1 MKTQNIVIGAALA
14 AALGSTAVAQQ
25 PSSTQSDRDTRQ
37 GRSTVTITGCLQPAQ
52 AGLAGGGAA
61 GGGAASSTS
70 RSSEG
75 DRFMLTNATMG
86 SGSRSDSAAP
96 AAGAGAGAGAAAG
109 ASTGTS
115 YMLEGKTSDLRKHVN
130 QQVEVTG
137 RLDSAASGSTSG
149 SSTRTGSTDPDTT
162 QRSDK
167 TSAGGAGASSP
178 SASGTGQRLH
188 VESVRQVSASC
199 SR

>member
-1 MKTQNIVIGAALA
+1 MKTQNIVIGAAVALT
-14 AALGSTAVAQQ
+14 LGSTAVAQQ

-37 GRSTVTITGCLQPAQ
+37 GRSTVTVSGCLQPAQ

-61 GGGAASSTS
+61 GGGAATSTS

-75 DRFMLTNATMG
+75 ERFMLTNATMG
-86 SGSRSDSAAP
+86 AGSRTESPSP
-96 AAGAGAGAGAAAG
+96 GAAAG
-109 ASTGTS
+109 AGSGATYILDG
-115 YMLEGKTSDLRKHVN
+115 MTSDLREHVN

-137 RLDSAASGSTSG
+137 RLDAASSSSTSG
-149 SSTRTGSTDPDTT
+149 SSTRSGSSDRDAT

-167 TSAGGAGASSP
+167 TTAGGDGASSP
-178 SASGTGQRLH
+178 SASSTGQRLH

>member
-14 AALGSTAVAQQ
+14 VALGSTAIAQQ
-25 PSSTQSDRDTRQ
+25 SSSTQSDRDNRQ
-37 GRSTVTITGCLQPAQ
+37 SGNTITVTGCLQPAQ

-75 DRFMLTNATMG
+75 DRFMLTNAMTG
-86 SGSRSDSAAP
+86 AGSRSESTSP
-96 AAGAGAGAGAAAG
+96 GERAGAGAGAS
-109 ASTGTS
+109 ASSGTT
-115 YMLEGKTSDLRKHVN
+115 YMLEGKTDDLRKHVN

-137 RLDSAASGSTSG
+137 RLQSASSGSTPG
-149 SSTRTGSTDPDTT
+149 SSTRSGSDRDTT

-167 TSAGGAGASSP
+167 TSAGGDGASSP
-178 SASGTGQRLH
+178 SASSTGQRLQ

>member
-14 AALGSTAVAQQ
+14 FAVGSTAVAQQ
-25 PSSTQSDRDTRQ
+25 SSGTQGDRDTRQ
-37 GRSTVTITGCLQPAQ
+37 GRNTVTVTGCLQPAQ

-75 DRFMLTNATMG
+75 DRFILTNAMKG
-86 SGSRSDSAAP
+86 SGSRSESSSSGA
-96 AAGAGAGAGAAAG
+96 AAGAGAGAGA
-109 ASTGTS
+109 SSGTT
-115 YMLEGKTSDLRKHVN
+115 YVLEGKTDDLRKHVN

-137 RLDSAASGSTSG
+137 RLEPASSSGTSG
-149 SSTRTGSTDPDTT
+149 SSTRSGSSDRDTT

-167 TSAGGAGASSP
+167 TAAGGDGASSP
-178 SASGTGQRLH
+178 SASGTGQRMQ